1 MIVGVAVRV
10 SGVIWKLP
18 RPARHHHLRSILPG
32 GYLPSYDGEGRP
44 CQGFYTDAGE
54 YLGREEAF
62 KHAMACGQVD
72 RPAGG
77 HDGPELF
84 SEDLW

>member
-1 MIVGVAVRV
+1 MIVGVAVRFG
-10 SGVIWKLP
+10 GVVYKLP
-18 RPARHHHLRSILPG
+18 RPARHHHLRQILPNS
-32 GYLPSYDGEGRP
+32 YLPSYEGDQP
-44 CQGFYTDAGE
+44 CQGFYDDKGE
-54 YLGREEAF
+54 YLGHEDAF